1 MGWSR
6 KAWSPFHTAKQKG
19 REAAMAGLPR
29 DTCPYLDHRTD
40 RGTITWSRAFM
51 RAWLEGY
58 DQALAERLAAAGDGA
73 AGEGGGDG

>member
-6 KAWSPFHTAKQKG
+6 KAWSPFHAAKQKG
-19 REAAMAGLPR
+19 REAALAGLPR

-40 RGTITWSRAFM
+40 RGTITWSRAFQ

-58 DQALAERLAAAGDGA
+58 DQALTERQAAHPTDRSENDG
-73 AGEGGGDG
+73 E